1 MRSAIFV
8 IFFVTAVAGSLVAQD
23 PDPAADAR
31 AGAIKAIESLSKG
44 AWRFTGKV
52 GVREANRS
60 GPSIGLI
67 LGAAGP
73 GGARTPF
80 KGAVELVR
88 TADGDLLCVSESVL
102 PGCAVFRH
110 EDKYIK
116 RSTNRAGKA
125 LDTDTLA
132 GDVLSAMHVPHLLE
146 KARKATLW
154 KSSPSKIEEF
164 EGMTQFSAR
173 LDLSLVGRPVPE
185 PEGPMA
191 HMSILSQPQVMQ
203 VLLHIQADASGK
215 VAALG
220 LEVLRSDPMAT
231 MQAFM
236 EESGG
241 MLDPAE
247 LEDFEPEEGARTMYD
262 FRRADGQATKRA
274 TQALSTLRAA
284 ARK

>member
-8 IFFVTAVAGSLVAQD
+8 IFVVTSVAGSLVAQD

-67 LGAAGP
+67 LGAATP

-116 RSTNRAGKA
+116 RSTNRAGEA

-146 KARKATLW
+146 KAREATLW
-154 KSSPSKIEEF
+154 KSRPSKIED
-164 EGMTQFSAR
+164 MTQFSAR

-203 VLLHIQADASGK
+203 VVVHIQADASGK

-220 LEVLRSDPMAT
+220 FEVLRSDPMAT